1 LFDSFYGGGLMST
14 KIGRGNISYFIL
26 GVLSV
31 VAVLFLS
38 GARGKDSVENNADAS
53 IGRYQMEIVMRD
65 RSTQIYVMDTT
76 SGAVKWV
83 DDMNKPFSGLKGE

>member
-1 LFDSFYGGGLMST
+1 MDTLRGKISF
-14 KIGRGNISYFIL
+14 FIF

-31 VAVLFLS
+31 VAVLLLS
-38 GARGKDSVENNADAS
+38 GAKGMDSAEKNDGNA

-83 DDMNKPFSGLKGE
+83 DDMNKPFAKLKGD